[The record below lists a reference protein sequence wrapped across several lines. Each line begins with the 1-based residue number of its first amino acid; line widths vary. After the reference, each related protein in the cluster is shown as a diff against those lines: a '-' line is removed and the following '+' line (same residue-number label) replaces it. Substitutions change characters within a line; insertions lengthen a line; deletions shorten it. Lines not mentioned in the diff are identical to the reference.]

1 MAPFFCGRRPIHPIP
16 VRRAT
21 RPGPG
26 CCAEG
31 VGLENGHARL
41 TAEVTGGRN
50 ATAAT
55 WRGFRMDDEEL
66 SAKARRLAAV
76 IEPFAAQVYFSP
88 ECHAEYAEL
97 GFSPSPRQRNGV
109 ALPDGPAYFC
119 SRGSVL
125 GQVPGELVASA
136 FAVFSPSAVVPAVAF
151 GWSIT
156 DAAAIERARTKGA
169 IAQLTRILG
178 PEPEGIE
185 RVRDV
190 LDRASRS
197 VRVAGKP
204 LYAGVLAREVPNS
217 PMGAA
222 WRFADR
228 LREYRGDAHTAAWT
242 SAGFDAVEIGL
253 LTELYW
259 GLPLKTYIRSRGWPE
274 VELDDGIRRLEER
287 GFIRD
292 QSFTELGRDEREAVE
307 LNTDRQCRT
316 VVESLGGDFDDLI
329 NLLAPIG
336 KAIRAKG
343 GYPASG
349 PHEMAGLSATRGR

>member
-1 MAPFFCGRRPIHPIP
+1 
-16 VRRAT
+16 
-21 RPGPG
+21 
-26 CCAEG
+26 
-31 VGLENGHARL
+31 
-41 TAEVTGGRN
+41 
-50 ATAAT
+50 
-55 WRGFRMDDEEL
+55 MDEAEL

-76 IEPFAAQVYFSP
+76 VEPFAGQVYFSP
-88 ECHAEYAEL
+88 ECHAGYAGL

-125 GQVPGELVASA
+125 GQVPGQLVASA
-136 FAVFSPSAVVPAVAF
+136 FAVFSPAAVVPAVTF

-156 DAAAIERARTKGA
+156 DAATIERARTEGA

-178 PEPEGIE
+178 PEPAGVE

-190 LDRASRS
+190 LGRASGS
-197 VRVAGKP
+197 QPVAGKP
-204 LYAGVLAREVPNS
+204 LYAGVLAQEVPSS
-217 PMGAA
+217 PIGAA

-259 GLPLKTYIRSRGWPE
+259 GLPLKTYIRSRGWSE
-274 VELDDGIRRLEER
+274 AELDDGVRRLEYR
-287 GFIRD
+287 GLLRD
-292 QSFTELGRDEREAVE
+292 GSFTELGREQREAVE
-307 LNTDRQCRT
+307 LNTDRQCRP
-316 VVESLGGDFDDLI
+316 VIESLGDDFDEVI
-329 NLLAPIG
+329 SLLAPIG
-336 KAIRAKG
+336 KAIRAQR

-349 PHEMAGLSATRGR
+349 PHEMAGLSARRGS

>member
-1 MAPFFCGRRPIHPIP
+1 
-16 VRRAT
+16 
-21 RPGPG
+21 
-26 CCAEG
+26 
-31 VGLENGHARL
+31 
-41 TAEVTGGRN
+41 
-50 ATAAT
+50 
-55 WRGFRMDDEEL
+55 MDEAEL

-76 IEPFAAQVYFSP
+76 VEPFAGQVYFSP
-88 ECHAEYAEL
+88 ECHAEYAGL

-125 GQVPGELVASA
+125 GQVPGQRVASA
-136 FAVFSPSAVVPAVAF
+136 FAVFSPSAVVPAVTF

-156 DAAAIERARTKGA
+156 DAATIERARTEGA

-178 PEPEGIE
+178 PEPAGVE

-190 LDRASRS
+190 LGRASGS
-197 VRVAGKP
+197 QRVAGKP
-204 LYAGVLAREVPNS
+204 LYAGVLAQEVPSS

-259 GLPLKTYIRSRGWPE
+259 GLPLKTYIRSRGWSE
-274 VELDDGIRRLEER
+274 AELDDGMRRLEYR
-287 GFIRD
+287 GFLRD
-292 QSFTELGRDEREAVE
+292 GSFTERGREQREAVE
-307 LNTDRQCRT
+307 LNTDRQCRP
-316 VVESLGGDFDDLI
+316 VIESLGDDFDEVI
-329 NLLAPIG
+329 SLLAPMG
-336 KAIRAKG
+336 KAIRAQR

-349 PHEMAGLSATRGR
+349 PHEMAGLSAQRGI

>member
-1 MAPFFCGRRPIHPIP
+1 MIG
-16 VRRAT
+16 
-21 RPGPG
+21 
-26 CCAEG
+26 
-31 VGLENGHARL
+31 
-41 TAEVTGGRN
+41 GGREGS
-50 ATAAT
+50 TV
-55 WRGFRMDDEEL
+55 DEAEL

-88 ECHAEYAEL
+88 ECHAEYADL

-136 FAVFSPSAVVPAVAF
+136 FAVFSPSAVVPGVTF

-156 DAAAIERARTKGA
+156 DAATIERARTEGA
-169 IAQLTRILG
+169 IAQLTRIVG
-178 PEPEGIE
+178 PAPAGVE

-190 LDRASRS
+190 LDRASGS
-197 VRVAGKP
+197 QPVAGKP
-204 LYAGVLAREVPNS
+204 LYAGVLAQEVPSS
-217 PMGAA
+217 PLGAA

-242 SAGFDAVEIGL
+242 SAGLDAVEIGL

-259 GLPLKTYIRSRGWPE
+259 GLPLKTYIRSRGWSDA
-274 VELDDGIRRLEER
+274 ELDDGIRRLEFR
-287 GFIRD
+287 GLLRD
-292 QSFTELGRDEREAVE
+292 GSFTELGREEREAVE
-307 LNTDRQCRT
+307 LNTDRQCRP
-316 VVESLGGDFDDLI
+316 VIESLGDDFDEVI
-329 NLLAPIG
+329 SLLAPIG
-336 KAIRAKG
+336 NAIRAQR

-349 PHEMAGLSATRGR
+349 PHDMAGLSGTRDS